1 MCVHP
6 KTKAKLR
13 TKLKELTSRSN
24 GWGYEKRKEKLTYA
38 IRGWV
43 NYFRLAEMRNY
54 LRETDEW
61 LRSRIRMCIWK
72 CWKRVRT
79 RFKNLQRCGIVKWQA
94 WQWAN
99 TRKGY
104 WRTVH
109 SPILTRAIS
118 NENLKRAHYPT
129 LTEREFDV
137 RKVLKKLWEWNIF
150 SNFIGD
156 NQRVTNKYPF
166 P

>member
-13 TKLKELTSRSN
+13 AKLKELTSRSN

-43 NYFRLAEMRNY
+43 NYFRLAEMRNF
-54 LRETDEW
+54 LRATDEW

-79 RFKNLQRCGIVKWQA
+79 RFRNLQRCGISKWQA
-94 WQWAN
+94 WHGSGQTPERDIGAPSIVLYSHVPYHRRILN
-99 TRKGY
+99 EHTIPRLRNITRNCIRVKNRRMPNGTY
-104 WRTVH
+104 GG
-109 SPILTRAIS
+109 
-118 NENLKRAHYPT
+118 
-129 LTEREFDV
+129 V
-137 RKVLKKLWEWNIF
+137 R
-150 SNFIGD
+150 G
-156 NQRVTNKYPF
+156 R
-166 P
+166 